1 MARQPRHPSSP
12 RSGSVTLEDIAAHAR
27 VSRSTVSLVLRESPL
42 VAERTRHKVR
52 ASIKALGY
60 VYNRGA
66 AALRSSR
73 THTLGVVV
81 YDIANPF
88 FGAMVAGIDAALH
101 RENYVSFL
109 ANSED
114 SPQRQLRFLER
125 MREHRVDGILLC
137 PAEGTDPTL
146 IATLRDW
153 NLPCVQVLRHI
164 GEPPFDYAG
173 TDFEQG
179 VRLAVD
185 HLVAQGHRQ
194 IAFIGGEAEHSA
206 TLARWRGYFAAIAG
220 HGLVPRH
227 LRTALTRRAG
237 FEAIQS
243 LMSEPTPPTAVVC
256 HNDLMAFGAMLGL
269 NRLGL
274 TPGVDCAVVGT
285 DDVEEAALS
294 APPLT
299 SVATHPYAI
308 GEEAARLALRRI
320 ADPDGAREQVILSPR
335 LQVRDSSNVAARTQ
349 DAATTSKTRAR
360 HARPLATPCL
370 PDAGDNN

>member
-1 MARQPRHPSSP
+1 MTRQPRNSTPPP
-12 RSGSVTLEDIAAHAR
+12 RQGSVTLQDIAAHAR

-42 VAERTRHKVR
+42 VAERTRERVQ

-73 THTLGVVV
+73 TQTLGVVV

-88 FGAMVAGIDAALH
+88 FGAMVAGIDAALN

-114 SPQRQLRFLER
+114 SPARQQRFLER
-125 MREHRVDGILLC
+125 MREHRVDGLLLC
-137 PAEGTDPTL
+137 PAEGTDPALIDTL
-146 IATLRDW
+146 QRW
-153 NLPCVQVLRHI
+153 KMPCVQVLRHI

-185 HLVAQGHRQ
+185 HLAAQGHTR

-206 TLARWRGYFAAIAG
+206 TRARWQGYFAAMAD
-220 HGLVPRH
+220 HGLTQTRC
-227 LRTALTRRAG
+227 LRTGLTRRAG
-237 FEAIQS
+237 FAAIQA
-243 LMSEPTPPTAVVC
+243 LMAEPEPPTAVIC

-269 NRLGL
+269 KRLGL
-274 TPGVDCAVVGT
+274 TPGVDCAVIGT

-294 APPLT
+294 DPALT

-320 ADPDGAREQVILSPR
+320 AAPEGAREQVVLTPQLR
-335 LQVRDSSNVAARTQ
+335 VRESCGAG
-349 DAATTSKTRAR
+349 AR
-360 HARPLATPCL
+360 HPAPHHARSLTP
-370 PDAGDNN
+370 

>member
-1 MARQPRHPSSP
+1 MARQSKPSSP
-12 RSGSVTLEDIAAHAR
+12 PREGSVTLEDIAAHAG

-42 VAERTRHKVR
+42 VAERTRTKVR
-52 ASIKALGY
+52 ASITALGY

-137 PAEGTDPTL
+137 PAEGTDPALIKTL
-146 IATLRDW
+146 DDW

-206 TLARWRGYFAAIAG
+206 TLARWRGYFTAIAD
-220 HGLVPRH
+220 HGLAPRH

-243 LMSEPTPPTAVVC
+243 LMHEPTPPSAVIC

-269 NRLGL
+269 KRLGL
-274 TPGVDCAVVGT
+274 TPGIDCAVIGT

-294 APPLT
+294 DPSLT

-335 LQVRDSSNVAARTQ
+335 LQVRDSSAM
-349 DAATTSKTRAR
+349 TTSVRRRIPT
-360 HARPLATPCL
+360 HTTPDRSPP
-370 PDAGDNN
+370 PDLRCRRQQRGDS

>member
-1 MARQPRHPSSP
+1 MPRAPRQTPATRES
-12 RSGSVTLEDIAAHAR
+12 SVTLQDIAAHAG

-42 VAERTRHKVR
+42 VAERTRESVR

-125 MREHRVDGILLC
+125 MREHRVDGLLLC

-146 IATLRDW
+146 IETLGEW
-153 NLPCVQVLRHI
+153 NMPCVQVLRHI

-185 HLVAQGHRQ
+185 HLVAKGHRQ

-206 TLARWRGYFAAIAG
+206 TLARWRGYFTAIAS
-220 HGLVPRH
+220 HGLVARH
-227 LRTALTRRAG
+227 LRTALSRRAG
-237 FEAIQS
+237 FEAIQT
-243 LMSEPTPPTAVVC
+243 LMAEPTPPSAVVC

-269 NRLGL
+269 KRLGL
-274 TPGVDCAVVGT
+274 IPGVDCAVVGT

-294 APPLT
+294 DPTLT

-335 LQVRDSSNVAARTQ
+335 LQVRDSSDGAVVTPLSSTA
-349 DAATTSKTRAR
+349 DAH
-360 HARPLATPCL
+360 HARPLTIP
-370 PDAGDNN
+370 

>member
-1 MARQPRHPSSP
+1 MPRAPDKSQANARRES
-12 RSGSVTLEDIAAHAR
+12 SVTLQDIAAHAG

-42 VAERTRHKVR
+42 VAERTRGRVQ

-66 AALRSSR
+66 AALRGSR

-88 FGAMVAGIDAALH
+88 FGAMVAGIDAALSRH
-101 RENYVSFL
+101 NYVSFL

-114 SPQRQLRFLER
+114 SPARQQRFLAR

-137 PAEGTDPTL
+137 PAEGTDPRLIDTL
-146 IATLRDW
+146 HDW
-153 NLPCVQVLRHI
+153 RLPCVQVLRHV

-173 TDFEQG
+173 TDFELG
-179 VRLAVD
+179 VRQAVD
-185 HLVAQGHRQ
+185 HLVALGHRH
-194 IAFIGGEAEHSA
+194 IAFIGGQAEHSA
-206 TLARWRGYFAAIAG
+206 TQARWRGYFGAMAD
-220 HGLVPRH
+220 HGLGPQR
-227 LRTALTRRAG
+227 LRTGLTRQAG
-237 FEAIQS
+237 FDAIQT
-243 LMSEPTPPTAVVC
+243 LMRDPTPPSAVIC

-269 NRLGL
+269 KRLGL

-285 DDVEEAALS
+285 DDVEESALS
-294 APPLT
+294 DPSLT

-320 ADPDGAREQVILSPR
+320 AHPDGAREQVVLSPR
-335 LQVRDSSNVAARTQ
+335 LNIRESCGAPGRSTEPDLA
-349 DAATTSKTRAR
+349 K
-360 HARPLATPCL
+360 PLATPT
-370 PDAGDNN
+370 DS